1 MNFALTNHLV
11 GDKHL
16 SLTTSEWEFNQQQI
30 LILPTQAAAKVG
42 LDSKGGFPYI
52 SFATFCEIMVGLSAS
67 NMSVPEN
74 GGYEQGEWRTMEFM
88 GTSLLD

>member
-30 LILPTQAAAKVG
+30 LILPTQAAAIVG

-74 GGYEQGEWRTMEFM
+74 GGYEQGE
-88 GTSLLD
+88 

>member
-1 MNFALTNHLV
+1 
-11 GDKHL
+11 
-16 SLTTSEWEFNQQQI
+16 
-30 LILPTQAAAKVG
+30 
-42 LDSKGGFPYI
+42 
-52 SFATFCEIMVGLSAS
+52 MVGLSAS

>member
-1 MNFALTNHLV
+1 
-11 GDKHL
+11 
-16 SLTTSEWEFNQQQI
+16 
-30 LILPTQAAAKVG
+30 LPTQAAAKVG

-74 GGYEQGEWRTMEFM
+74 GGYEQGE
-88 GTSLLD
+88 